1 MDILAPMLDTVAELT
16 GAELEL
22 RRQVR
27 AFLREKLPAGTFEP
41 GMGMGSPVDPQFS
54 AALAERGWVGMAV
67 PGQYGGHDATAVER
81 FVVVE
86 ELLRWGA
93 PVGHHWVADRQI
105 APVLLRF
112 GTDKQKRWFLPRICR
127 GELCFCIGMSE
138 PDAGSDLASVRT
150 RAVRGDGIW
159 RISGTKVWTSNA
171 KRADFM
177 IALCRSGEGA
187 RHEGLSRFLI
197 DMRSPGV
204 TVRPIPYLD
213 GSGEHFAEVVFDDV
227 RVPDD
232 MVIGE
237 IGQGWTQNIS
247 ELAFERSGP
256 DRWISTFL
264 LVQEFMRAEPDLA
277 ASATGSRWIG
287 EVAAQFWVL
296 RRLSLAVARSIDAG
310 ATPSAEAALIKEMG
324 TRFEQDIVTALRELL
339 DRELVRGLQPADSSP
354 LFERLLRRAVLDAPS
369 YTIRGGTTEILRSVA
384 AKALT

>member
-1 MDILAPMLDTVAELT
+1 VLDTVAELT

-22 RRQVR
+22 RHQVR
-27 AFLREKLPAGTFEP
+27 AFLRERLPAGTFEP
-41 GMGMGSPVDPQFS
+41 GLGMASPADPQFS
-54 AALAERGWVGMAV
+54 AELAERGWVGMAV
-67 PGQYGGHDATAVER
+67 PAQYGGRDATAVER

-105 APVLLRF
+105 APILLRF
-112 GTDKQKRWFLPRICR
+112 GTDKQKQWLLPRICR

-171 KRADFM
+171 LRADFM
-177 IALCRSGEGA
+177 IALCRSGDGS

-204 TVRPIPYLD
+204 TIRPIPFLD
-213 GSGEHFAEVVFDDV
+213 GSSEHFAEVVFDDV
-227 RVPDD
+227 AVPDD

-237 IGQGWTQNIS
+237 IGQGWTQNTS

-287 EVAAQFWVL
+287 EVAAQYWVL

-324 TRFEQDIVTALRELL
+324 TRFEQDVVTALRELL
-339 DRELVRGLQPADSSP
+339 DRELVYGLQRPDGSP